1 MSAFGRCR
9 LEDRSLRHPQL
20 YRETE
25 ASLRS
30 TLPGEGREL
39 EGGEA
44 ESGTVEE
51 ICEGSSERDAE
62 MWGKEYKL
70 VALGRAWYRE
80 GEGFSGMMESV
91 VQRSNPKQ
99 RDRGWA
105 GGRVKWRG

>member
-30 TLPGEGREL
+30 TLPGGGREL

-51 ICEGSSERDAE
+51 ICEGSSGRDAE

-70 VALGRAWYRE
+70 VAWGGLGT
-80 GEGFSGMMESV
+80 
-91 VQRSNPKQ
+91 
-99 RDRGWA
+99 
-105 GGRVKWRG
+105 GRVKGSQGTWTSM